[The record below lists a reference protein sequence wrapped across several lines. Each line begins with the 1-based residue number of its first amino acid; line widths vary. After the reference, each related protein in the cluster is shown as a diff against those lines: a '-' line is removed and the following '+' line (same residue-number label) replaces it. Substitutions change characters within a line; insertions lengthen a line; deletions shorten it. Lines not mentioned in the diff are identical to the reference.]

1 MKIEQINSD
10 MRINING
17 PIIPWFVPKTYL
29 PDYLRNHLKCDEELN
44 DSRAKKKLQ
53 NADKTKAEELGK
65 AYLSGKSAYF

>member
-44 DSRAKKKLQ
+44 DSRAKKKI
-53 NADKTKAEELGK
+53 AECR
-65 AYLSGKSAYF
+65 